1 MVARHRL
8 VEILFM
14 SLQASNARHAP
25 PRHDLDLL
33 ARAQRAVSSPARGD
47 DICPI
52 PGVRSIAHLEDNL
65 KALDIELT
73 ASETAWLDAAFPADI
88 AAGPRYA
95 DAQMERVN
103 R

>member
-1 MVARHRL
+1 MEFVGR
-8 VEILFM
+8 
-14 SLQASNARHAP
+14 
-25 PRHDLDLL
+25 L
-33 ARAQRAVSSPARGD
+33 ARMAEEKGATGAQLALAWLLARGD

-52 PGVRSIAHLEDNL
+52 PGVKSITHLEDNL

-73 ASETAWLDAAFPADI
+73 SSETAWLDAAFPADI

-95 DAQMERVN
+95 EAQMDRVN